1 MVLEDSTIQEIKT
14 KSGLEFNKVKDFVS
28 LSDMIMK
35 TTGRSIGA
43 TTLKRLMGNITD
55 TRKANPYTLD
65 TIAQYLGFSSWNNY
79 SDQACNDSLWNYSDD
94 TVYILAL
101 KVGQTIKLQYLNRKL
116 KLVVVTHE
124 GQNALKVVKAQ
135 NSSLRQG
142 DILLVHHIR
151 KGEILEAER
160 VIRGTNIGNYKT
172 HAPITFM
179 QIVQ

>member
-1 MVLEDSTIQEIKT
+1 MVLEDSTIQEIKA
-14 KSGLEFNKVKDFVS
+14 KSGLEFNKVKDFVA
-28 LSDMIMK
+28 LSDLILK
-35 TTGRSIGA
+35 TTGRSIGV

-79 SDQACNDSLWNYSDD
+79 SDQACNDSLWNYDDD

-101 KVGQTIKLQYLNRKL
+101 KAGQTIELQYLNRKL

-124 GQNALKVVKAQ
+124 GQNALKVVTAK

-151 KGEILEAER
+151 KGEVLEAEQ
-160 VIRGTNIGNYKT
+160 VIRGTNVGNYKT
-172 HAPITFM
+172 HGVVTAL
-179 QIVQ
+179 QLK